1 MSASHRISRRCAN
14 RAILAAFAA
23 PMVLTRRAFGQQPA
37 NISVRMGYTWPSSQ
51 YYSIFLLGKEKGFF
65 REAGVEPTFVEG
77 TGSGTGVQLIASGK
91 ADLGAAIAA
100 GAVINGV
107 SQGAKIRMVAA
118 TLPTNPIAVISTEAT
133 PIKSPQQMVGKTIGI
148 PPGTEQEQLWPAFLQ
163 VNKLQAS
170 SIKVVSIA
178 GDALPAALGMARV
191 DGYVSYSTDI
201 PFLEKAGMK
210 VATMLFSDFGIVYAP
225 GEGIVASQDMID
237 KHPEI
242 VRAFLSGLDK
252 TFAFASVHP
261 EEAAAAG
268 ARAFP
273 DSIQEPVA
281 LSTIGIAMGLIK
293 SATKGGSMLD
303 LFKMSDQEWQGTIDL
318 LTKFGGLKNPPP
330 ASQIFTNEF
339 LPKS

>member
-1 MSASHRISRRCAN
+1 
-14 RAILAAFAA
+14 
-23 PMVLTRRAFGQQPA
+23 MVTRRAYSQEPA
-37 NISVRMGYTWPSSQ
+37 KINVRMGYTWPSSQ

-65 REAGVEPTFVEG
+65 KEAGVDPTFVEG
-77 TGSGTGVQLIASGK
+77 TGSGTGVQLIASGQ

-118 TLPTNPIAVISTEAT
+118 TLPTNPIAVISPQDV
-133 PIKSPQQMVGKTIGI
+133 PIKTPKEMIGKTIGI

-163 VNKLQAS
+163 ANSLQAS

-178 GDALPAALGMARV
+178 GDSLPAALGLKRV
-191 DGYVSYSTDI
+191 DGYISYSTDI

-225 GEGIVASQDMID
+225 GEGIVASQEMLD
-237 KHPEI
+237 KNPEVI
-242 VRAFLSGLDK
+242 RAFLTGLEK
-252 TFAFASVHP
+252 TFTYTSDHP
-261 EEAAAAG
+261 QEAAAAG

-293 SATKGGSMLD
+293 DKTKGGSMLN
-303 LFKMSDQEWQGTIDL
+303 LFKMSEQEWQGTIDL
-318 LTKFGGLKNPPP
+318 LSKYGGLKNPPA
-330 ASQIFTNEF
+330 ASQVFTNEF
-339 LPKS
+339 QPKS